1 MLHTLQCATL
11 CDYINGV
18 CVANVWH
25 LLQLLH
31 DQTRSRA
38 LAAVAVSSAAMA
50 QATISGTFN
59 VDVQNTMDASDMTV
73 GMGDA
78 IVRVDVAEDLGG
90 GIKATANTT
99 INTKAG
105 RGGAVTGNGYGF
117 AISGGFGALSVS
129 NYLNGGAELSAG
141 ISADTDMNE
150 AVAAYTHRTRVNYA
164 LPAMVPGLTLQVRW
178 DETSDDTDSP
188 AGAVTPEFDSTTK
201 FSAAYKTGPFN
212 VGYSGRLNAI
222 DEGTV
227 SLGYDA
233 GFAKFDYART
243 NAGHYE
249 IAVVAPLSA
258 ALSAGL
264 HLQAGDATEAMGF
277 RVTYALSKRTSVSY
291 NYVDIKATANTDTA
305 AVGDNYRVRVSHSF

>member
-1 MLHTLQCATL
+1 MKKTL
-11 CDYINGV
+11 I
-18 CVANVWH
+18 
-25 LLQLLH
+25 
-31 DQTRSRA
+31 A

-59 VDVQNTMDASDMTV
+59 VDVQNTMSASDMTV

-78 IVRVDVAEDLGG
+78 IVRFDVAEDLGG

-99 INTKAG
+99 IQTSAG
-105 RGGAVTGNGYGF
+105 RGGAVSGNGYGF

-150 AVAAYTHRTRVNYA
+150 AVAAYAIRTRFNYA
-164 LPAMVPGLTLQVRW
+164 LPAMVDGLTLQVRW
-178 DETSDDTDSP
+178 DETGDAQTSSAAATA
-188 AGAVTPEFDSTTK
+188 AGKVTPEFDSTTK

-212 VGYSGRLNAI
+212 VGYAGRLNAI

-227 SLGYDA
+227 ALGYDA